1 MEKICY
7 ELADNLSKICFIVHS
22 MQRIFADVPEKDA
35 QEDLEAATDILKE
48 IAENSLKSLRKVL

>member
-35 QEDLEAATDILKE
+35 Q
-48 IAENSLKSLRKVL
+48 